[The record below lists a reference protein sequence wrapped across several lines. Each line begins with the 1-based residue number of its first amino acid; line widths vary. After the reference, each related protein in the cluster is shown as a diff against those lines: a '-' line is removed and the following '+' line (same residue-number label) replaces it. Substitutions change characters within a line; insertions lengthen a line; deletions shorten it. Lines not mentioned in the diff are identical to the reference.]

1 MHASGETR
9 ANTQP
14 RMLLSEVLR
23 AGGVVQPLQTAVGKH
38 DQGALGEQRARQLR
52 HLPWPGTPR

>member
-23 AGGVVQPLQTAVGKH
+23 AGGVVQPLQWASTIKELLESN
-38 DQGALGEQRARQLR
+38 ALVNYATCPGQVLR
-52 HLPWPGTPR
+52 DD